1 MEHNCAIINDKKAF
15 RYRAA
20 AIIVEEGCVLLA
32 RNDEDD
38 YYYSVGGAVH
48 MGETSE
54 EAVKREVFEETGL
67 NYEVDYL
74 AVIHENFFIGSSGLK
89 GVDFHELTFYYIMKP
104 MGKRNFTSQSTTE
117 SGAKETM
124 HWVPIDE
131 LDKCKAYPTFMK
143 EFLSSEHDGV
153 EHIITEERIWFIMF
167 KLINMAKL
175 ISPLLIYIR
184 HLCYNGEEGG
194 DRTWENLIT
203 QSF

>member
-1 MEHNCAIINDKKAF
+1 MEHNCGFINDKKAF

-20 AIIVEEGCVLLA
+20 AIIVEEGCVLFA

-67 NYEVDYL
+67 NYEVDHL
-74 AVIHENFFIGSSGLK
+74 AVIHENLFIGSSGLD
-89 GVDFHELTFYYIMKP
+89 GVDFHELTLYYMMKP
-104 MGKRNFTSQSTTE
+104 MGKRDFTSQSTTE

-124 HWVPIDE
+124 HWLPIDE

-143 EFLSSEHDGV
+143 EYLKSEHRGV
-153 EHIITEERIWFIMF
+153 EHIVTDER
-167 KLINMAKL
+167 
-175 ISPLLIYIR
+175 Y
-184 HLCYNGEEGG
+184 
-194 DRTWENLIT
+194 
-203 QSF
+203 